1 MFDSS
6 GKLPDG
12 IYTRSMDICEVL
24 DQFGN
29 VFAPGSNLNCNFLE
43 MSLNLPEHTLS
54 GLLNI
59 PLGNTHAFGSYE
71 GCLAVHNYYDNPEEP
86 CVNPITNQ
94 TTTCNPL
101 SVEEFNGSWMPMS
114 VKSTISLDAPQKT
127 SRMASGISIIGGL
140 GDLILANITQIE
152 SVSRYSSFD

>member
-1 MFDSS
+1 
-6 GKLPDG
+6 
-12 IYTRSMDICEVL
+12 MDICEVL

-29 VFAPGSNLNCNFLE
+29 LFAPGLNLNCNFLE
-43 MSLNLPEHTLS
+43 MSLKLPEHTLS

-86 CVNPITNQ
+86 CLNSDNQ
-94 TTTCNPL
+94 TVTCNPL
-101 SVEEFNGSWMPMS
+101 KIEEFNGSWMPMS
-114 VKSTISLDAPQKT
+114 VKSTITLDAPKKT
-127 SRMASGISIIGGL
+127 SRMASGITIIGGL
-140 GDLILANITQIE
+140 GDLILANITQFE